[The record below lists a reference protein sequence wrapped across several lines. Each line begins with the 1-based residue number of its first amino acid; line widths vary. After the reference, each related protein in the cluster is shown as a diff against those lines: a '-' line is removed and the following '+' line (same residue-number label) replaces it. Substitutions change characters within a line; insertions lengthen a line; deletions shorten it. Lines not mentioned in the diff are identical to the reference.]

1 MPTRP
6 RFPSR
11 RTARGRWSA
20 RTGPAGGA
28 PAPASVGRTAAGH
41 ARRAMRRDDTP
52 RPGEAGDT
60 HEGTRLRRAT
70 FLRTAAAAVVA
81 PSVLA
86 ERVAAAGRRPG
97 GSPAVRDAWPQA
109 AHDLAATR
117 ATPAPPSGLAVRW
130 RRPIAGGM
138 TGPPAIVHG
147 RVVAASLG
155 GEVAA
160 FDLAD
165 GRE

>member
-1 MPTRP
+1 
-6 RFPSR
+6 
-11 RTARGRWSA
+11 
-20 RTGPAGGA
+20 
-28 PAPASVGRTAAGH
+28 
-41 ARRAMRRDDTP
+41 MRRDDIP
-52 RPGEAGDT
+52 RPGDMGGM
-60 HEGTRLRRAT
+60 HEGTGLRRAT
-70 FLRTAAAAVVA
+70 FLKAVAAAVVA
-81 PSVLA
+81 PSLLA
-86 ERVAAAGRRPG
+86 GRAAAGGAPTG
-97 GSPAVRDAWPQA
+97 LPATARDAWPQA

-117 ATPAPPSGLAVRW
+117 ATPWAPSGLAVRW
-130 RRPIAGGM
+130 RRPVAGGM